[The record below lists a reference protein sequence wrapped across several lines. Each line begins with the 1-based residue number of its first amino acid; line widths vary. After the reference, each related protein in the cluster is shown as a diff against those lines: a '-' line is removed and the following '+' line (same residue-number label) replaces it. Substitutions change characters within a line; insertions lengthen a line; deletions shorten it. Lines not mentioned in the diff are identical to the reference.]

1 MSVQSLHFQLIVVP
15 PPIARL
21 GYILERLHFKLIVLL
36 LPIAQLDTI
45 VVSNWAI
52 GIEFYLDPC
61 AFDYTKFDDWLKLTL
76 PFGVQLNF

>member
-1 MSVQSLHFQLIVVP
+1 MSAGLHDCRRKGSENMSVQSLHFQLIVVP

-45 VVSNWAI
+45 VVSN
-52 GIEFYLDPC
+52 
-61 AFDYTKFDDWLKLTL
+61 
-76 PFGVQLNF
+76 